1 MKTIKVLLVD
11 PRHYTI
17 GVHST
22 YVPVGLG
29 YIAEYLKAKIK
40 TNKFDI
46 KTAVHPDEIFEL
58 IDNWSPDV
66 LGTSNYIWSSNL
78 AYRICEYAKE
88 KKENVLCVMGGPEF
102 PSGSGAQKVT
112 DTIKKNCFEYL
123 SGRPSVDYYCYNDG
137 EPTFAGVIEKYI
149 ESNCDA
155 NLMKEKNTIVNGT
168 MKLSLDKKE
177 LIIGIPVPRLGF
189 GSSPNKDD
197 TATIGLDII
206 PSPYLSGTLDKYLNG
221 KFVPLFETARGC
233 PFLCTFCDIGLDRNK
248 MVSFSTRRMKSELNY
263 VCEKVT
269 QNSGNTSISFCD
281 SNWGLYKKDI
291 ILSDHILKLMNEK
304 NWPSSIETATPK
316 NRKQQMLDIDDKL
329 KNRVKITLSQQSMN
343 RDTLKLIKRDNMSN
357 NEFLD
362 FIKQLEARGKN
373 STCELIV
380 PMPNE
385 KFETYLENVEFL
397 MKHGVN
403 IATYTLMMLKG
414 AELGREEE
422 IEKWGLVP
430 KWRVVPRDFGTYKGK
445 KIIEAEKVCV
455 GTNTM
460 PYEDYMKCRKFS
472 FLVDAFSYSIFF
484 PIKRLYKELNISYF
498 KFLWSIFEKLEN
510 NDTKEVPEKLLKIY
524 SGFAKE
530 SEAEL
535 FDTKEEIYEFFSKD
549 ENYKKLLSSELGD
562 NLLRKYS
569 AKLVCDALNE
579 TFDFSINIL
588 KSLIPKETKKMEDI
602 QNILES
608 YRLWIK
614 NLYIFDAIFDWEKE
628 KNNET
633 VINLK
638 YDIPKWYENKNK
650 SVLDFKKN
658 INYKMK
664 YNKANENLKNQLIS
678 LFGDKDK
685 LFTIGKYFHQTKF
698 NASLVERSSIKIG

>member
-11 PRHYTI
+11 PRHWTI

-22 YVPVGLG
+22 FVPVGLG

-40 TNKFDI
+40 TQKFDI
-46 KTAVHPDEIFEL
+46 KTAVHPDEIFDL
-58 IDNWSPDV
+58 IDSWKPDV

-88 KKENVLCVMGGPEF
+88 KKENVLCIMGGPEF
-102 PSGSGAQKVT
+102 PSGSGAQKIT
-112 DTIKKNCFEYL
+112 ENIKKNCFEYL
-123 SGRPSVDYYCYNDG
+123 SQRPCVDYYCYNDG

-149 ESNCDA
+149 ENNCNA
-155 NLMKEKNTIVNGT
+155 NLMKKKNTIVDGA
-168 MKLSLDKKE
+168 MKLSLDKKNL
-177 LIIGIPVPRLGF
+177 LIGNTVLRLGF

-197 TATIGLDII
+197 TTIGLDII

-221 KFVPLFETARGC
+221 KFIPLFETARGC
-233 PFLCTFCDIGLDRNK
+233 PFLCTFCDIGLDTNK
-248 MVSFSTRRMKSELNY
+248 IVSFSTRRMKSELSY
-263 VCEKVT
+263 VCDKVT

-316 NRKQQMLDIDDKL
+316 NKKQQMLDIDDKL

-362 FIKQLEARGKN
+362 FIKQLEARGKD
-373 STCELIV
+373 SICELIV

-397 MKHGVN
+397 MEHGVN

-422 IEKWGLVP
+422 IKKWGLIP
-430 KWRVVPRDFGTYKGK
+430 KWRVIPRDFGIYKGK
-445 KIIEAEKVCV
+445 KIIETEKVCT

-472 FLVDAFSYSIFF
+472 FLVEVFSYSIFF

-498 KFLWSIFEKLEN
+498 KFLWSIFQKLESKN
-510 NDTKEVPEKLLKIY
+510 TKELPEKLSKIY
-524 SGFAKE
+524 SGFARE

-535 FDTKEEIYEFFSKD
+535 FDTKEEIHEFFSKE

-588 KSLIPKETKKMEDI
+588 KTMMPKDSEKMKDI
-602 QNILES
+602 QDILAS

-614 NLYIFDAIFDWEKE
+614 NLYIFDAIFNWEKE

-633 VINLK
+633 IINLK
-638 YDIPKWYENKNK
+638 YDIPKWYQNKNK
-650 SVLDFKKN
+650 SVLNFKKN

-664 YNKANENLKNQLIS
+664 YNKENENLRNQLIS

-685 LFTIGKYFHQTKF
+685 LFTLGKYFHQTKF
-698 NASLVERSSIKIG
+698 NANLIERSPIEIG